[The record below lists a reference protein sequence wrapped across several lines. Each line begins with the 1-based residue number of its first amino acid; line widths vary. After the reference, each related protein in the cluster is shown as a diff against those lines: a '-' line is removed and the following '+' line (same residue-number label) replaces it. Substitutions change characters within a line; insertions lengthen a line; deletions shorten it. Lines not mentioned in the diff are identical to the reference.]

1 MFCALDLIAD
11 IVEDADGVSFDVRTA
26 TGVQQWRYTLTS
38 DAVLAHTEKL
48 TAVLAVAVP
57 TQLDRQ
63 WVLEFLLDREVDH
76 SGLEPAGLIAEADT
90 CEQCGD
96 SLAWCSYWLKRW
108 PRLHTARDL

>member
-1 MFCALDLIAD
+1 MFCALDLITD
-11 IVEDADGVSFDVRTA
+11 IAEDAEGVSFDVHTA
-26 TGVQQWRYTLTS
+26 AGVQQWRYTLTAA
-38 DAVLAHTEKL
+38 AVLAHTDKL
-48 TAVLAVAVP
+48 TAVLAVAAP
-57 TQLDRQ
+57 THLDRQ
-63 WVLEFLLDREVDH
+63 WVLEFLLDREVDQ